1 MEMRLDPSALDAR
14 ASLDLKPTESMASL
28 SGQIETGPLKQ
39 LVAPVPFCP
48 LFLRSTY
55 IALVSPLLSL
65 DQDREQQQQQQHAL
79 LARLLV
85 PTTCSMK
92 QPSSDPPDIHDKP
105 PGAANQN
112 ASFPL
117 RDLSSSIVN
126 TAELPPAVALSSS
139 DANHGGTPR
148 GTPADAGVILDEKVH
163 RNRAKP
169 ARLHLVSDASPPLV
183 PVPVTLA
190 QMDGQGPDIGQEGED
205 ETNDNKNKNKNKK
218 RTFLEELRRS
228 FWLVATHSW
237 INVLLVFVPIGIV
250 VANVHGVHGGIV
262 FAMNCIAVIPLAGL
276 LSHATESVASKMG
289 DSLGA
294 LLNVTFG
301 NAVELIIF
309 IIALVKNEIRIVQA
323 SLLGSILAN
332 LLLILGMGFFLGG
345 LRYREQIYNSTV
357 TQMSACL
364 LSLSVI
370 SLVLP
375 TAFHASFKD
384 SARADVQSLKI
395 SRGTSVIL
403 LLVYI
408 IYLMFQLKSHAYMY
422 ESTPQHIVDAE
433 STPGPAAAWLD
444 TSSSSDSDSS
454 SSSDSDSSN
463 QSRDTIGR
471 KVKKVLRGG
480 RRRKSSFSSTD
491 NDAKS
496 PQNDPRVPG
505 PDHPSPPEEAK
516 SEASSS
522 LSGKKTGPAV
532 PLTTPDVDTTDD
544 DDEQGGRYRRYRR
557 HRHRR
562 RRKHKRAR
570 HDERKSDAQRAAESN
585 HNDNRSQAGVLPS
598 DPRRVDFA
606 AFPVTIDANASA
618 ASAAAAAAAAAP
630 SAGATAGEGGVE
642 PGTPRRP
649 LVSTFRSISVVK
661 TLAPAV
667 FTHKQ
672 NSLPPVPVTP
682 TGPVPRVRYGIRRT
696 NSLPDRLG
704 YPQHVRPAGAMYPA
718 RVPHASLS
726 TSAAAP
732 NEVEDEQDEHL
743 TRAAAVTLLLAS
755 TALVAVCAEFLV
767 GSIKEVT
774 ASSGLGEVF
783 IGLIILPI
791 VGNAAEHVTAVTVA
805 MKNKMDLA
813 IGVAVGSSI
822 QIALFVTPLVV
833 ILGWIMDKPMTLYF
847 TLFETVCLFVSAF
860 IVNFLVLDGRSNY
873 LEGALLCAVYV
884 IIAVV
889 AFFFPDERDANP
901 LGQ

>member
-1 MEMRLDPSALDAR
+1 
-14 ASLDLKPTESMASL
+14 
-28 SGQIETGPLKQ
+28 
-39 LVAPVPFCP
+39 
-48 LFLRSTY
+48 
-55 IALVSPLLSL
+55 
-65 DQDREQQQQQQHAL
+65 
-79 LARLLV
+79 
-85 PTTCSMK
+85 MK
-92 QPSSDPPDIHDKP
+92 QTSSDPPDLHNDS
-105 PGAANQN
+105 PGAATQAHGVFDRSSAPPPPQQPQQQQPAQN

-117 RDLSSSIVN
+117 RDFSTSIDN
-126 TAELPPAVALSSS
+126 TAEFPALGLASS
-139 DANHGGTPR
+139 DKNHAGTVR
-148 GTPADAGVILDEKVH
+148 ETPAEVGAGVVFVEKI
-163 RNRAKP
+163 NKKAKP
-169 ARLHLVSDASPPLV
+169 ANLHISRDPSALV
-183 PVPVTLA
+183 VPVTSAEIEDQGIFLEIKSDHVDVDDA
-190 QMDGQGPDIGQEGED
+190 QNKITLTANNGIRTGNNATGASIEQD
-205 ETNDNKNKNKNKK
+205 EKDHKENDMTATKKK
-218 RTFLEELRRS
+218 RTFIEELRRS

-250 VANVHGVHGGIV
+250 VANIHGIHGGIV
-262 FAMNCIAVIPLAGL
+262 FAMNCVAVIPLAGL

-309 IIALVKNEIRIVQA
+309 IIALVKDEIRIVQA

-384 SARADVQSLKI
+384 SARADAQSLKI

-463 QSRDTIGR
+463 TSRDTIGR
-471 KVKKVLRGG
+471 KMKKVLRGG
-480 RRRKSSFSSTD
+480 RRRKSSMSTD
-491 NDAKS
+491 NDTKPSLNGSAV
-496 PQNDPRVPG
+496 RVAPG
-505 PDHPSPPEEAK
+505 SGNPSAPEEVIS

-522 LSGKKTGPAV
+522 LSGKKHVPAV
-532 PLTTPDVDTTDD
+532 PLTQDGDTTDD
-544 DDEQGGRYRRYRR
+544 DDEQGGRYRKYRRYRHSR
-557 HRHRR
+557 RRKHRR
-562 RRKHKRAR
+562 RRQE
-570 HDERKSDAQRAAESN
+570 ERQSAQQATESN
-585 HNDNRSQAGVLPS
+585 HDDNRNQAGILPS
-598 DPRRVDFA
+598 DTRRVDFA
-606 AFPVTIDANASA
+606 IPPTTGANS
-618 ASAAAAAAAAAP
+618 SPAAADT
-630 SAGATAGEGGVE
+630 GAVAVTGESSTE

-649 LVSTFRSISVVK
+649 LAATFRSISVVK
-661 TLAPAV
+661 TLAPPV
-667 FTHKQ
+667 FTQKQ
-672 NSLPPVPVTP
+672 VPLASVPVTP

-696 NSLPDRLG
+696 NSLPDRLSH
-704 YPQHVRPAGAMYPA
+704 QQQLRPPGAMYPA
-718 RVPHASLS
+718 QIPLMSLNTPAT
-726 TSAAAP
+726 TS
-732 NEVEDEQDEHL
+732 DEAGDDEDEHL
-743 TRAAAVTLLLAS
+743 TRTAAVILLLAS

-774 ASSGLGEVF
+774 ESSGLGEVF

-822 QIALFVTPLVV
+822 QIAIFVTPLVV
-833 ILGWIMDKPMTLYF
+833 ILGWIMDKQMTLYF

-873 LEGALLCAVYV
+873 LEGALLCAVYI

-889 AFFFPDERDANP
+889 AFFFPDSGDANP
-901 LGQ
+901 GVQ